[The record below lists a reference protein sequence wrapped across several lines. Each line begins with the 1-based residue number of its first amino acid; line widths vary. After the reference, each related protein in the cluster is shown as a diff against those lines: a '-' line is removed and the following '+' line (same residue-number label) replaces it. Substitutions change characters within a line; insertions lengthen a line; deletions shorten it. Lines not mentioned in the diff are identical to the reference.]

1 MRYTGEPDFASV
13 RTDAIFQEQMNFVYS
28 LDGFVQRLSFRISPL
43 D

>member
-1 MRYTGEPDFASV
+1 VSAKHQATSV
-13 RTDAIFQEQMNFVYS
+13 IAIFQEQMNFVYS